1 LISLIQQMGCDL
13 STNIQKKLDWLQ
25 YAIVE
30 LDPHDA
36 NISPYIV
43 SVLTEIQ
50 QNVDMLDEEFARNA
64 RLLKHTI
71 VKILTKFPK

>member
-30 LDPHDA
+30 LDPYDA

-43 SVLTEIQ
+43 SVLTELQ
-50 QNVDMLDEEFARNA
+50 QNVEKLDEEFARNA
-64 RLLKHTI
+64 RLLKHSIT
-71 VKILTKFPK
+71 KILIKFPK